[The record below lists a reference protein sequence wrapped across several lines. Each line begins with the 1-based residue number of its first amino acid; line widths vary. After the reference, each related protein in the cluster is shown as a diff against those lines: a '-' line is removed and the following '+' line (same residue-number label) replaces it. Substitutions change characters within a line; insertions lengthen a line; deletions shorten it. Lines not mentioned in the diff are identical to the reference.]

1 MSYAGVL
8 YEIARTALSKGTR
21 LHKPRYIISSGETL
35 HPFMRQVVEEAFGC
49 RVYDYYGSSEA
60 GRVAGECSAG
70 NLHVFKFS
78 CHAEILDLTG
88 KPALPGEDGRL
99 ILTPLHNYAMP
110 LIRYDSSDV
119 AQVGPK
125 ECPCGC
131 PLPTL
136 KRIAGR
142 TVEFFITRKGDLVA
156 GGRIMNL
163 MRTCGW
169 ILGFQ
174 ALQKDI
180 DQVTIFYKQAA
191 HSTASQEDIKRV
203 NVGITELM
211 GSQCKIEWEETEEIP
226 CSPNGKRPY
235 ARSLVWEDRQPIS
248 FWEPSS
254 R

>member
-1 MSYAGVL
+1 MLEIVTDRAADAWVEATDMWYFGDLLATSRRAWLSDPRVFIWHRHQDPKRKRSVAARLARFAAPYTWLEPRGALSEKRLLDYARAISRLRPVFIMSYAGVL

-21 LHKPRYIISSGETL
+21 LHKPRFIISSGETL

-88 KPALPGEDGRL
+88 KPALPGEEGRL

-142 TVEFFITRKGDLVA
+142 HA
-156 GGRIMNL
+156 GA
-163 MRTCGW
+163 
-169 ILGFQ
+169 F
-174 ALQKDI
+174 
-180 DQVTIFYKQAA
+180 
-191 HSTASQEDIKRV
+191 
-203 NVGITELM
+203 
-211 GSQCKIEWEETEEIP
+211 
-226 CSPNGKRPY
+226 
-235 ARSLVWEDRQPIS
+235 
-248 FWEPSS
+248 
-254 R
+254 